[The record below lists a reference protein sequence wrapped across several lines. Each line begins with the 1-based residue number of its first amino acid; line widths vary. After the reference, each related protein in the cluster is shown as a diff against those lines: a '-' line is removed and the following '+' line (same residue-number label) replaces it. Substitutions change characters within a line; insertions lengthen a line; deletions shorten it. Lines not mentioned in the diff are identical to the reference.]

1 MNLNFYNE
9 VEDNSTIYYKEFKEK
24 YWVKVIDANGKRD
37 FVRWE
42 KWIASENYKIEL
54 EEKQDAIEK
63 EEIFIKC
70 KNCYEVNSW
79 KSVMNIFKSLIRKE
93 MLFRT
98 KDEKEWKN
106 YELATN
112 TLEGYNFS
120 YEREFK
126 LEVLDW
132 LNDGKPKLFK
142 SPSEGLY
149 LVRLM
154 NISLTPEESINRL
167 VHNFT
172 ATAYEIGESSYK
184 GLDEHSIVDL
194 TFVKDK
200 YYRLTSIPLTTTDY
214 NYYFAHKN
222 LYEEIN
228 GIYYAYGNILPSGSV
243 EYFKIEDV

>member
-1 MNLNFYNE
+1 M
-9 VEDNSTIYYKEFKEK
+9 V
-24 YWVKVIDANGKRD
+24 
-37 FVRWE
+37 
-42 KWIASENYKIEL
+42 SER
-54 EEKQDAIEK
+54 
-63 EEIFIKC
+63 
-70 KNCYEVNSW
+70 
-79 KSVMNIFKSLIRKE
+79 IFKMK
-93 MLFRT
+93 
-98 KDEKEWKN
+98 
-106 YELATN
+106 
-112 TLEGYNFS
+112 
-120 YEREFK
+120 
-126 LEVLDW
+126 VLDF

-184 GLDEHSIVDL
+184 GLDEHGIVDL